1 LPFSGRREREH
12 EASGGSGKQIC
23 FRGLRLGRRGRITRK
38 QCRQGLRNGRGT
50 SSGANYA
57 TEKNDDET
65 GANDCI
71 SRALKRRERKSMGIY
86 DKLDGKI
93 LN

>member
-1 LPFSGRREREH
+1 
-12 EASGGSGKQIC
+12 
-23 FRGLRLGRRGRITRK
+23 
-38 QCRQGLRNGRGT
+38 LRNGRGT

-71 SRALKRRERKSMGIY
+71 SRALKRKERKSMGIY
-86 DKLDGKI
+86 YKLDGKI